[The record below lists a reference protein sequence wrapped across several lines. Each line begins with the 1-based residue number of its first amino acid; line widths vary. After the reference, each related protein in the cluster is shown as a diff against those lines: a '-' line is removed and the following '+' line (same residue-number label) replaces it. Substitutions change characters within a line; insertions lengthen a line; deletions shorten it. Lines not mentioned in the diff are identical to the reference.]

1 MPFFSFLGED
11 SGMRDIAQ
19 HDRDRFIHLYKFCHS
34 IMRDPSPFSDA
45 EREFI
50 AAYVSG
56 VNACEWCH
64 GAHSVTAQA
73 LGADDKTLKLALDDL
88 DGAPVAERL
97 KPVLRYV
104 RKLTLSPSRITEVD
118 VQDVSDAGWG
128 EDANHDAIL
137 ICAVFNCYNR
147 IVDGHGVKGRKDLY
161 DLHGAQIAEGG
172 YDGMST
178 IAKDSPAAAA
188 SFGK

>member
-34 IMRDPSPFSDA
+34 IMRDPSPSSDA

-104 RKLTLSPSRITEVD
+104 RELTLSPSRITEVD

-128 EDANHDAIL
+128 EDAIHDAIL

-161 DLHGAQIAEGG
+161 DLHGARIAEGG
-172 YDGMST
+172 YDSMST
-178 IAKDSPAAAA
+178 IENDSPAAAA